1 MADIGNNDEASGES
15 SPNIVPSSASD
26 GEFSGFEDQEAIRRG
41 AVLVETPMSDYA
53 PDNDQEFPIDIES
66 GWGKNDSPPVV
77 APFTRQS
84 KLNIEMDSTG
94 PIDYFKLF
102 FKENMFQLIKEQ
114 TNLYAEQHI
123 DRGNLSPNSRFSSW
137 TPVTDSEVKNFFSL
151 IICMGLVHKTHIEKY
166 WSTSPVN
173 NTPYFSARM
182 PRDRFLCILYN
193 LHLVNNELDD
203 RTDPLFKVRPMIS
216 HTSETF
222 SSVYTPEE
230 YLSFDEATCPW
241 KWRLRFKVYNPAK
254 PCKFGIKLFQACEA
268 QSGYCCGY
276 DVYAGKGAPSAGDL
290 CEALDLDPGLTQTT
304 KIVIGVL
311 AKCGLLE
318 AGYRVFMDN
327 YYTSPELFTE
337 LDLLGTYAC
346 GTLRVNRK
354 GVPDAVKRK
363 RKLQQNEVI
372 YRRNGNILAIKFH
385 DKRDVHMISTFH
397 EATMAVLNKKVYG
410 TDLNVTKPQPVVDYI
425 KHMGGVDLSVQFNQ
439 YNTVM
444 RKSQKWWKKLFFHLL
459 NVCIVNAYCMYL
471 KFSEDVSKM
480 SHYEFRM
487 GLVQALANESGSIDI
502 PQVPRRRRTEE
513 VPERLTG
520 RHFPEYIPAK
530 PGAKRAKPIRN
541 CFACNV
547 KKSERVGAK
556 RNGTAYWCATCKVA
570 LCIPDCF
577 RVFHTHKHYRHI
589 LCGEGQEVSSDS
601 D

>member
-1 MADIGNNDEASGES
+1 
-15 SPNIVPSSASD
+15 
-26 GEFSGFEDQEAIRRG
+26 
-41 AVLVETPMSDYA
+41 
-53 PDNDQEFPIDIES
+53 
-66 GWGKNDSPPVV
+66 
-77 APFTRQS
+77 
-84 KLNIEMDSTG
+84 MDSTG

-151 IICMGLVHKTHIEKY
+151 VICMGLVHKTHIEKY

-216 HTSETF
+216 HTSETL

-241 KWRLRFKVYNPAK
+241 KGRLRFKVYNPAK

-268 QSGYCCGY
+268 RSGYCCGY

-327 YYTSPELFTE
+327 YYTSPKLFTE

-385 DKRDVHMISTFH
+385 DKRDVHM
-397 EATMAVLNKKVYG
+397 
-410 TDLNVTKPQPVVDYI
+410 
-425 KHMGGVDLSVQFNQ
+425 
-439 YNTVM
+439 
-444 RKSQKWWKKLFFHLL
+444 LL
-459 NVCIVNAYCMYL
+459 L
-471 KFSEDVSKM
+471 
-480 SHYEFRM
+480 
-487 GLVQALANESGSIDI
+487 
-502 PQVPRRRRTEE
+502 
-513 VPERLTG
+513 
-520 RHFPEYIPAK
+520 
-530 PGAKRAKPIRN
+530 
-541 CFACNV
+541 
-547 KKSERVGAK
+547 
-556 RNGTAYWCATCKVA
+556 
-570 LCIPDCF
+570 
-577 RVFHTHKHYRHI
+577 
-589 LCGEGQEVSSDS
+589 
-601 D
+601 